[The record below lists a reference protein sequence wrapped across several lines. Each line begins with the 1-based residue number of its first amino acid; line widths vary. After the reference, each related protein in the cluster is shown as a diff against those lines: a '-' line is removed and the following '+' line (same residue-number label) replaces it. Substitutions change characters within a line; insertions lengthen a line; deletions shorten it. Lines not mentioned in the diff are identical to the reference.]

1 MDQEKDCQPK
11 STMIL
16 VDSTFEENSAPL
28 NSKYYYYSDA
38 GLKIYGPWQTEV
50 HGSKFLNNV
59 GAWLNPSTNTVSL
72 FFTCIFLLLFFP
84 PSHER

>member
-11 STMIL
+11 STMVL
-16 VDSTFEENSAPL
+16 VDSTFEENAAPVNL
-28 NSKYYYYSDA
+28 AYYPYSDA
-38 GLKIYGPWQTEV
+38 GLRINGPWQTEV

-59 GAWLNPSTNTVSL
+59 GGWLNANNAVSL
-72 FFTCIFLLLFFP
+72 FFTCIFPLLFFP